1 MSSAR
6 ILVVE
11 DDAKIAAILVD
22 YLQQAGFLVEVER
35 DGRRAVTRV
44 RDATPDCLLL
54 DLNLPG
60 LEGIEVCKQVREFSG
75 VPIAM
80 ITARVDEID
89 RLLGLELGADDYI
102 CKPFSPREVVA
113 RVKALLRRA
122 QPAATPATAALSGLT
137 LDTERL
143 QARIDGVS
151 LALTPVEFRLL
162 EVLHKA
168 KGRVL
173 SRDQLIESVH
183 ADYRDVGDR
192 SIDSHIRN
200 VRRKLDTALP
210 ADAGNSHDWVRSV
223 YGVGYAFNPRD

>member
-1 MSSAR
+1 MTGAR

-22 YLQQAGFLVEVER
+22 YLQQAGFTTEVER
-35 DGRRAVTRV
+35 DGRRAVARV
-44 RDATPDCLLL
+44 RESAPDCMLL

-60 LEGIEVCKQVREFSG
+60 LEGIEVCKQIREFSV

-113 RVKALLRRA
+113 RVKALLRRV
-122 QPAATPATAALSGLT
+122 QPGAATHNASEQGLK

-151 LALTPVEFRLL
+151 LALTAVEFRLL
-162 EVLHKA
+162 EALNKA
-168 KGRVL
+168 NGRVL

-183 ADYRDVGDR
+183 ADYREVGDR

-200 VRRKLDTALP
+200 VRRKLDTST
-210 ADAGNSHDWVRSV
+210 DGTGHDWVRSV

>member
-1 MSSAR
+1 MTSAR

-22 YLQQAGFLVEVER
+22 YLQQSGFTVEVER
-35 DGRRAVTRV
+35 DGRRAVARV
-44 RDATPDCLLL
+44 RESAPDCMLL

-60 LEGIEVCKQVREFSG
+60 LEGIEVCKQIREFSA

-113 RVKALLRRA
+113 RVKALLRRV
-122 QPAATPATAALSGLT
+122 QPVAAIPAVAALGLK

-151 LALTPVEFRLL
+151 LALTTVEFRLL
-162 EVLHKA
+162 EVLYQA

-200 VRRKLDTALP
+200 VRRKLDTS
-210 ADAGNSHDWVRSV
+210 AGNSGHDWVRSV
-223 YGVGYAFNPRD
+223 YGVGYAFNLRD

>member
-1 MSSAR
+1 MTSAR

-11 DDAKIAAILVD
+11 DDTKIAAILVD
-22 YLQQAGFLVEVER
+22 YLQQAGFAAELER
-35 DGRRAVTRV
+35 DGLRAVARV
-44 RDATPDCLLL
+44 RESAPDCMLL

-60 LEGIEVCKQVREFSG
+60 LEGIEVCKQIREFSV

-113 RVKALLRRA
+113 RVKALLRRV
-122 QPAATPATAALSGLT
+122 QPVAAIPAVAALGLK

-151 LALTPVEFRLL
+151 LALTTVEFRLL
-162 EVLHKA
+162 EVLYQA
-168 KGRVL
+168 RGRVL

-200 VRRKLDTALP
+200 VRRKLDTS
-210 ADAGNSHDWVRSV
+210 ADNSGHDWVRSV

>member
-1 MSSAR
+1 MTSAR

-11 DDAKIAAILVD
+11 DDTKIAAILVD
-22 YLQQAGFLVEVER
+22 YLQQAGFAAELER
-35 DGRRAVTRV
+35 DGLRAVARV
-44 RDATPDCLLL
+44 RERAPDCMLL

-60 LEGIEVCKQVREFSG
+60 LEGIEVCKQIREFSA

-113 RVKALLRRA
+113 RVKALLRRV
-122 QPAATPATAALSGLT
+122 QPVAAIPALAGLGLK

-151 LALTPVEFRLL
+151 LALTTVEFRLL
-162 EVLHKA
+162 EVLYQA

-200 VRRKLDTALP
+200 VRRKLDTS
-210 ADAGNSHDWVRSV
+210 ADNSGHDWVRSV

>member
-1 MSSAR
+1 MASAR

-22 YLQQAGFLVEVER
+22 YLQQAGFAAELER
-35 DGRRAVTRV
+35 DGLRAVARV
-44 RDATPDCLLL
+44 RESAPDCMLL

-60 LEGIEVCKQVREFSG
+60 LEGIEVCKQIREFSA

-113 RVKALLRRA
+113 RVKALLRRV
-122 QPAATPATAALSGLT
+122 QPVAAIPAVAALGLK

-151 LALTPVEFRLL
+151 LTLTTVEFRLL
-162 EVLHKA
+162 EVLYQA
-168 KGRVL
+168 RGRVL

-200 VRRKLDTALP
+200 VRRKLDTS
-210 ADAGNSHDWVRSV
+210 ADNSGHDWVRSV

>member
-22 YLQQAGFLVEVER
+22 YLQQAGFTAEVER
-35 DGRRAVTRV
+35 DGRRAVARV
-44 RDATPDCLLL
+44 RESAPDCLLL

-75 VPIAM
+75 LPIAM

-113 RVKALLRRA
+113 RVKALLRRVQPVA
-122 QPAATPATAALSGLT
+122 TPAATAHTGLT

-151 LALTPVEFRLL
+151 LPLTPVEFRLL
-162 EVLHKA
+162 EALYKTR
-168 KGRVL
+168 GRVL

-183 ADYRDVGDR
+183 ADYREVGDR

-200 VRRKLDTALP
+200 VRRKLDTA
-210 ADAGNSHDWVRSV
+210 AQKDAGDSHDWVRSV
-223 YGVGYAFNPRD
+223 YGVGYAFNPRE

>member
-1 MSSAR
+1 MTSAR

-22 YLQQAGFLVEVER
+22 YLQQAGFTAEVER
-35 DGRRAVTRV
+35 DGRRAVARV
-44 RDATPDCLLL
+44 RESAPDCMLL

-60 LEGIEVCKQVREFSG
+60 LEGIEVCKQIREFSA

-113 RVKALLRRA
+113 RVKALLRRV
-122 QPAATPATAALSGLT
+122 QPVAAIPAVAALGLK

-151 LALTPVEFRLL
+151 LALTTVEFRLL
-162 EVLHKA
+162 EVLYQA

-200 VRRKLDTALP
+200 VRRKLDTS
-210 ADAGNSHDWVRSV
+210 AGNSGHDWVRSV
-223 YGVGYAFNPRD
+223 YGVGYAFNLRD

>member
-1 MSSAR
+1 MTSAR

-11 DDAKIAAILVD
+11 DDTKIAAILVD
-22 YLQQAGFLVEVER
+22 YLQQAGFAAELER
-35 DGRRAVTRV
+35 DGLRAVARV
-44 RDATPDCLLL
+44 RESAPDCMLL

-60 LEGIEVCKQVREFSG
+60 LEGIEVCKQIREFSA

-113 RVKALLRRA
+113 RVKALLRRV
-122 QPAATPATAALSGLT
+122 QPVAAIPALAGLGLK

-151 LALTPVEFRLL
+151 LALTTVEFRLL
-162 EVLHKA
+162 EVLYQA

-200 VRRKLDTALP
+200 VRRKLDTS
-210 ADAGNSHDWVRSV
+210 ADNSGHDWVRSV

>member
-1 MSSAR
+1 
-6 ILVVE
+6 
-11 DDAKIAAILVD
+11 
-22 YLQQAGFLVEVER
+22 
-35 DGRRAVTRV
+35 
-44 RDATPDCLLL
+44 
-54 DLNLPG
+54 
-60 LEGIEVCKQVREFSG
+60 
-75 VPIAM
+75 M

-113 RVKALLRRA
+113 RVKALLRRV
-122 QPAATPATAALSGLT
+122 QPVAAIPAVAALGLK

-151 LALTPVEFRLL
+151 LALTTVEFRLL
-162 EVLHKA
+162 EVLYQA

-200 VRRKLDTALP
+200 VRRKLDTS
-210 ADAGNSHDWVRSV
+210 ADNSGHDWVRSV

>member
-1 MSSAR
+1 MTSAR

-22 YLQQAGFLVEVER
+22 YLQQAGFAAEVER
-35 DGRRAVTRV
+35 DGLRAVARV
-44 RDATPDCLLL
+44 RESAPDCMLL

-60 LEGIEVCKQVREFSG
+60 LEGIEVCKQVREFSA

-102 CKPFSPREVVA
+102 CKPLSPREVVA
-113 RVKALLRRA
+113 RVKALLRRV
-122 QPAATPATAALSGLT
+122 QPVAAIPALAGLGLK

-151 LALTPVEFRLL
+151 LALTTVEFRLL
-162 EVLHKA
+162 EVLYQA

-200 VRRKLDTALP
+200 VRRKLDTS
-210 ADAGNSHDWVRSV
+210 AGNSGHDWVRSV

>member
-1 MSSAR
+1 MTGAR

-22 YLQQAGFLVEVER
+22 YLQQAGFVAQVER
-35 DGRRAVTRV
+35 DGRRAVARV
-44 RDATPDCLLL
+44 RESAPDCMLL

-60 LEGIEVCKQVREFSG
+60 LEGIEVCKQIREFSAI
-75 VPIAM
+75 PIAM

-113 RVKALLRRA
+113 RVKALLRRV
-122 QPAATPATAALSGLT
+122 QPGAATHNASEQGLK

-151 LALTPVEFRLL
+151 LALTAVEFRLL
-162 EVLHKA
+162 EALNKA
-168 KGRVL
+168 NGRVL

-183 ADYRDVGDR
+183 ADYREVGDR

-200 VRRKLDTALP
+200 VRRKLDTST
-210 ADAGNSHDWVRSV
+210 DGTGHDWVRSV

>member
-1 MSSAR
+1 MTSAR

-22 YLQQAGFLVEVER
+22 YLQQAGFVAQVER

-44 RDATPDCLLL
+44 RESAPDCMLL

-60 LEGIEVCKQVREFSG
+60 LEGIEVCKQIREFSAI
-75 VPIAM
+75 PIAM

-122 QPAATPATAALSGLT
+122 HPVAASHNGSEQGLK

-151 LALTPVEFRLL
+151 LALTAVEFRLL
-162 EVLHKA
+162 EALNKA
-168 KGRVL
+168 NGRVL
-173 SRDQLIESVH
+173 SRDQLIASVH
-183 ADYRDVGDR
+183 ADYREVGDR

-200 VRRKLDTALP
+200 VRRKLDTS
-210 ADAGNSHDWVRSV
+210 ADGTGHDWVRSV

>member
-1 MSSAR
+1 MTSAR

-22 YLQQAGFLVEVER
+22 YLQQSGFTAEVER
-35 DGRRAVTRV
+35 DGRRAVARV
-44 RDATPDCLLL
+44 RESAPDCMLL

-60 LEGIEVCKQVREFSG
+60 LEGIEVCKQIREFSV

-113 RVKALLRRA
+113 RVKALLRRV
-122 QPAATPATAALSGLT
+122 QPVAAIPAVAGLGLK

-151 LALTPVEFRLL
+151 LALTTVEFRLL
-162 EVLHKA
+162 EVLYQA

-200 VRRKLDTALP
+200 VRRKLDTS
-210 ADAGNSHDWVRSV
+210 ADNSGHDWVRSV

>member
-1 MSSAR
+1 MTSAR

-11 DDAKIAAILVD
+11 DDTKIAAILVD
-22 YLQQAGFLVEVER
+22 YLQQAGFAAELER
-35 DGRRAVTRV
+35 DGLRAVARV
-44 RDATPDCLLL
+44 RESAPDCMLL

-60 LEGIEVCKQVREFSG
+60 LEGIEVCKQIREFSV

-113 RVKALLRRA
+113 RVKALLRRV
-122 QPAATPATAALSGLT
+122 QPVAAIPALAGLGLK

-151 LALTPVEFRLL
+151 LALTTVEFRLL
-162 EVLHKA
+162 EVLYQA

-200 VRRKLDTALP
+200 VRRKLDTS
-210 ADAGNSHDWVRSV
+210 ADNSGHDWVRSV

>member
-1 MSSAR
+1 MTGAR

-22 YLQQAGFLVEVER
+22 YLQQAGFTTEVER
-35 DGRRAVTRV
+35 DGRRAVARV
-44 RDATPDCLLL
+44 RESAPDCMLL

-60 LEGIEVCKQVREFSG
+60 LEGIEVCKQIREFSV

-113 RVKALLRRA
+113 RVKALLRRV
-122 QPAATPATAALSGLT
+122 QPGAATHNASEQGLK

-151 LALTPVEFRLL
+151 LALTAVEFRLL
-162 EVLHKA
+162 EALNKA
-168 KGRVL
+168 NGRVL

-183 ADYRDVGDR
+183 ADYREVGDR

-200 VRRKLDTALP
+200 VRRKLDTSS
-210 ADAGNSHDWVRSV
+210 DGTGHDWVRSV

>member
-1 MSSAR
+1 MTSAR

-11 DDAKIAAILVD
+11 DDTKIAAILVD
-22 YLQQAGFLVEVER
+22 YLQQAGFAAELER
-35 DGRRAVTRV
+35 DGLRAVARV
-44 RDATPDCLLL
+44 RESAPDCMLL

-60 LEGIEVCKQVREFSG
+60 LEGIEVCKQIREFSV

-113 RVKALLRRA
+113 RVKALLRRV
-122 QPAATPATAALSGLT
+122 QPVAAIPALAGLGLK

-151 LALTPVEFRLL
+151 LALTTVEFRLL
-162 EVLHKA
+162 EVLYQA
-168 KGRVL
+168 RGRVL

-200 VRRKLDTALP
+200 VRRKLDTS
-210 ADAGNSHDWVRSV
+210 ADNSGHDWVRSV

>member
-1 MSSAR
+1 MTSAR

-22 YLQQAGFLVEVER
+22 YLQQSGFTAEVEH
-35 DGRRAVTRV
+35 DGRRAVARV
-44 RDATPDCLLL
+44 RESAPDCMLL

-60 LEGIEVCKQVREFSG
+60 LEGIEVCKQIREFSV

-113 RVKALLRRA
+113 RVKALLRRV
-122 QPAATPATAALSGLT
+122 QPVAAIPAVAALGLK

-151 LALTPVEFRLL
+151 LALTTVEFRLL
-162 EVLHKA
+162 EVLYQA
-168 KGRVL
+168 RGRVL

-200 VRRKLDTALP
+200 VRRKLDTS
-210 ADAGNSHDWVRSV
+210 ADNSGHDWVRSV

>member
-1 MSSAR
+1 MIGAR

-22 YLQQAGFLVEVER
+22 YLQQAGFTAEVER
-35 DGRRAVTRV
+35 DGGRAVARV
-44 RDATPDCLLL
+44 RENPPDCMLL

-60 LEGIEVCKQVREFSG
+60 LEGIEVCKQIRDFSV

-113 RVKALLRRA
+113 RVKALLRRV
-122 QPAATPATAALSGLT
+122 QPVATPATAAQCGLT

-162 EVLHKA
+162 EALHKA
-168 KGRVL
+168 NGRVL

-183 ADYRDVGDR
+183 ADYREVSDR

-200 VRRKLDTALP
+200 VRRKLDTSAKGEV
-210 ADAGNSHDWVRSV
+210 GNGHDWVRSV

>member
-1 MSSAR
+1 MTSAR

-11 DDAKIAAILVD
+11 DDTKIAAILVD
-22 YLQQAGFLVEVER
+22 YLQQAGFAAELER
-35 DGRRAVTRV
+35 DGLRAVARV
-44 RDATPDCLLL
+44 RESAPDCMLL

-60 LEGIEVCKQVREFSG
+60 LEGIEVCKQIREFSV

-113 RVKALLRRA
+113 RVKALLRRV
-122 QPAATPATAALSGLT
+122 QPVAAIPALAGLGLK

-151 LALTPVEFRLL
+151 LALTTVEFRLL
-162 EVLHKA
+162 EVLYQA
-168 KGRVL
+168 RGRAL

-200 VRRKLDTALP
+200 VRRKLDTS
-210 ADAGNSHDWVRSV
+210 ADNSGHDWVRSV

>member
-1 MSSAR
+1 MTSAR

-11 DDAKIAAILVD
+11 DDTKIAAILVD
-22 YLQQAGFLVEVER
+22 YLQQAGFAAELER
-35 DGRRAVTRV
+35 DGLRAVARV
-44 RDATPDCLLL
+44 RERAPDCMLL

-60 LEGIEVCKQVREFSG
+60 LEGIEVCKQIREFST

-80 ITARVDEID
+80 IAARVDEID

-113 RVKALLRRA
+113 RVKALLRRV
-122 QPAATPATAALSGLT
+122 QPVAAIPAVAALGLK

-151 LALTPVEFRLL
+151 LALTTVEFRLL
-162 EVLHKA
+162 EVLYQA

-200 VRRKLDTALP
+200 VRRKLDTS
-210 ADAGNSHDWVRSV
+210 ADNSGHDWVRSV

>member
-1 MSSAR
+1 MIGAR

-11 DDAKIAAILVD
+11 DDAKIAAVLVD
-22 YLQQAGFLVEVER
+22 YLQQAGFAAEVER
-35 DGRRAVTRV
+35 DGRRAVAHV
-44 RDATPDCLLL
+44 RENAPDCMLL

-60 LEGIEVCKQVREFSG
+60 LEGIEVCKQIREFSV

-122 QPAATPATAALSGLT
+122 QPMATPVAAAQRGLT
-137 LDTERL
+137 LDSERL

-151 LALTPVEFRLL
+151 LALTAVEFRLL
-162 EVLHKA
+162 EVLYKA

-183 ADYRDVGDR
+183 VDYRDVGDR

-200 VRRKLDTALP
+200 VRRKLDTSANGEV
-210 ADAGNSHDWVRSV
+210 GNGHDWVRSV